1 MGVSFITIGANW
13 REDKDNSWALDDP
26 MARGWKCQT
35 KHNYFVKLPEGFGQ
49 RPFNKRW
56 SDGALSE
63 EASKQFWQG
72 YRMIRYAYQR
82 WSGHFFLLA
91 MRESALWGYWAICTP
106 LYSSI
111 WSEWSV
117 QESIGVRYTWR
128 THPYHQKYCNDHKK
142 AITTSLD
149 SDWC

>member
-1 MGVSFITIGANW
+1 MGVSFITIGANR

-91 MRESALWGYWAICTP
+91 IRESALWGYWAICTP
-106 LYSSI
+106 S
-111 WSEWSV
+111 
-117 QESIGVRYTWR
+117 
-128 THPYHQKYCNDHKK
+128 THPFGASGVCKSPLECNTHEEHTH
-142 AITTSLD
+142 TTKSTAMIIKRQLQQA
-149 SDWC
+149 